1 MQYTI
6 HTHKINSSFSL
17 FRKIIYMHISYRDVS
32 YRYYE
37 YDIRDLNFDID
48 ILLSL

>member
-1 MQYTI
+1 
-6 HTHKINSSFSL
+6 
-17 FRKIIYMHISYRDVS
+17 MHISYRDVS

-48 ILLSL
+48 ILFIINEIKDSFIVYFLLNFAFLYFY